1 MGILIGVLILP
12 SSVWFTSGK
21 SINRDLVGVLER
33 SGSEGVFLESSFSFR
48 LLRSF
53 TYVERVFTILR
64 SDARHK
70 SLLSHVNVFNA
81 IVEYN

>member
-1 MGILIGVLILP
+1 MGILIGLLILS

-53 TYVERVFTILR
+53 TWNEFLPFSVPMPRQ
-64 SDARHK
+64 K
-70 SLLSHVNVFNA
+70 SRLSHVNVFNA
-81 IVEYN
+81 IVEDD

>member
-1 MGILIGVLILP
+1 MGVLIGLLIL
-12 SSVWFTSGK
+12 SSVWFTCGK

-33 SGSEGVFLESSFSFR
+33 SRSEGVFLESSFSFR
-48 LLRSF
+48 LLKSF
-53 TYVERVFTILR
+53 TWNEFLPFSVPMP
-64 SDARHK
+64 RHK